1 MSDGLIPRRYAKALY
16 KYAVENGDSQEI
28 YELLKSLSFRYAAID
43 ELKRAV
49 LNPEISDEAKGAFML
64 KLVGGEPGGSLD
76 KFLLLCLRN
85 NRSDY
90 LQKISLA
97 YVDLYRE
104 AHEIAHVVITTA
116 ALMPEAEV
124 NAIIDIVKRR
134 LGAKTLEIE
143 QVIDPEL
150 IGGFTV
156 NINGLVLDASVK
168 RELNELRLQLQKKN

>member
-16 KYAVENGDSQEI
+16 KYAVYNGDSQEI
-28 YELLKSLSFRYAAID
+28 YELLKTLSFRYTAID

-49 LNPEISDEAKGAFML
+49 LNPEISDEDKGAYML
-64 KLVGGEPGGSLD
+64 KLVGGKPGSSLD
-76 KFLLLCLRN
+76 KFLLMCVRN
-85 NRSDY
+85 NRAEY

-116 ALMPEAEV
+116 APVPEDEI
-124 NAIIDIVKRR
+124 NAIIDIVKNR
-134 LGAKTLEIE
+134 LGPKTLEIE
-143 QVIDPEL
+143 QQIDADL

-156 NINGLVLDASVK
+156 KIDGLVLDASVK
-168 RELNELRLQLQKKN
+168 RELNELRLQLLKK

>member
-28 YELLKSLSFRYAAID
+28 YELLKTLSFRHAAID

-49 LNPEISDEAKGAFML
+49 LNPEISDEEKGSYML
-64 KLVGGEPGGSLD
+64 KLAGGKPGSSLD
-76 KFLLLCLRN
+76 KFLLLCVRN
-85 NRSDY
+85 NRAEY

-116 ALMPEAEV
+116 APMPEAQI
-124 NAIIDIVKRR
+124 NAIVDIVKKR
-134 LGAKTLEIE
+134 LGAMTLEIE
-143 QVIDPEL
+143 QKINLEL

-156 NINGLVLDASVK
+156 EINGLVLDASVK
-168 RELNELRLQLQKKN
+168 RELNDLQLQLLKK

>member
-16 KYAVENGDSQEI
+16 KYAVENGDSEEI
-28 YELLKSLSFRYAAID
+28 YELLKKLSFRYTAID

-49 LNPEISDEAKGAFML
+49 LNPEISDEDKGSYML
-64 KLVGGEPGGSLD
+64 KLVGGKPGSSLD
-76 KFLLLCLRN
+76 KFLLLCVRN

-104 AHEIAHVVITTA
+104 AHEIAHVVVTTA
-116 ALMPEAEV
+116 VPMPETEM
-124 NAIIDIVKRR
+124 NAIIDIVKKR
-134 LGAKTLEIE
+134 LGAMTLEIE
-143 QVIDPEL
+143 EKIDPDL

-156 NINGLVLDASVK
+156 TINGLVLDASVK
-168 RELNELRLQLQKKN
+168 RELNELQLQLLKK

>member
-16 KYAVENGDSQEI
+16 KFAVENGDADEI
-28 YELLKSLSFRYAAID
+28 YELLKKLSFRHAALD

-49 LNPEISDEAKGAFML
+49 LNPGVPDEVKGANIL
-64 KLVGGEPGGSLD
+64 KLFGGKSGSSLD
-76 KFLLLCLRN
+76 KFLLLCVRN
-85 NRSDY
+85 NRAEY

-116 ALMPEAEV
+116 VPMPEAEIK
-124 NAIIDIVKRR
+124 AITDIVKKR
-134 LGAKTLEIE
+134 LGAMTLEIE
-143 QVIDPEL
+143 EKINPEL

-156 NINGLVLDASVK
+156 EINGLVLDASVK
-168 RELNELRLQLQKKN
+168 RELNELRLQLQKK